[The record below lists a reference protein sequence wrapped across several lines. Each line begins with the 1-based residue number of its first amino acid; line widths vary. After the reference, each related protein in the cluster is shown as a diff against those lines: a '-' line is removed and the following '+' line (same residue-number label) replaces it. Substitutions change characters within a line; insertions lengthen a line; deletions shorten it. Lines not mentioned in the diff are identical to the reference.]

1 MKPLSRVVW
10 NEGMHL
16 AQHHFQAQNRYF
28 EDSVTFALSHLFFRP
43 YGVAG
48 IELDADALRNGTVAV
63 IHARGVMPDG
73 LAFNFPEDDP
83 APASREIRDL
93 FSPTHDSHLVHLAI
107 PPYRYGQA
115 NCVINGGGDAP
126 DDVRY
131 IAETDTVPDE
141 ITGSDEKP
149 VQVGRKNFRIAL
161 DIELREERV
170 SMPLGRVKRDG
181 TGHFIYDP
189 EYVPPCLQVGASRRI
204 IEVLHRLI
212 DILNAK
218 SEALA
223 GERSEARGGIG
234 EYAARDVASFWLS
247 HAIHSNLGPL
257 RHHLEVKRTRP
268 DELYSDLVRLAGALC
283 TFSFESHPR
292 DLPPYDHDDLET
304 CLTALDRH
312 IRSHLDVLMPTNVI
326 AVSLKRE
333 RQYLHVGKMTD
344 KRAFGRSQ
352 WILGVRSSAGDA
364 QVIAGVPKLAKM
376 CAEKY
381 IVRLVKEAYAGM
393 TLTHLPSPPSAISPR
408 AGTHYFAVDK
418 TGPCWEAI
426 TQSGELGVYVPDA
439 LPEADID
446 LSVVLDT

>member
-28 EDSVTFALSHLFFRP
+28 EDSVNFALSHLFFRP

-48 IELDADALRNGTVAV
+48 LELDADALRNGTVAV

-83 APASREIRDL
+83 PPASREIRDL
-93 FSPTHDSHLVHLAI
+93 FSPTHDSHLVHLVI
-107 PPYRYGQA
+107 PPYRYGHP
-115 NCVINGGGDAP
+115 NCVLNGGGNP
-126 DDVRY
+126 NEDVRY
-131 IAETDTVPDE
+131 IAETDTVLDE
-141 ITGSDEKP
+141 ITGTDEKP
-149 VQVGRKNFRIAL
+149 VQVGRKNFRLAL
-161 DIELREERV
+161 DTELREDQIA
-170 SMPLGRVKRDG
+170 MPLGRVRRDG

-189 EYVPPCLQVGASRRI
+189 DYVPPCLQIGASRQI
-204 IEVLHRLI
+204 MEVLHRLI
-212 DILNAK
+212 EILNAK

-223 GERSEARGGIG
+223 GERSDVRGGIG

-268 DELYSDLVRLAGALC
+268 DELYTDLVRLAGALC

-292 DLPPYDHDDLET
+292 DLPSYDHDDLET

-312 IRSHLDVLMPTNVI
+312 IRSHLDVLMPTNVVT
-326 AVSLKRE
+326 VSLRRE
-333 RQYLHVGKMTD
+333 RQYLHVGSVTD

-376 CAEKY
+376 CGEKY

-393 TLTHLPSPPSAISPR
+393 PLTHLPSPPSAISPR

-418 TGPCWEAI
+418 SGPCWDAI
-426 TQSGELGVYVPDA
+426 TQNGDIGVYVPDA
-439 LPEADID
+439 LPEAELD
-446 LSVVLDT
+446 LSVVFDT